1 MKQYASLTSG
11 EKVDSFF
18 HPPSIKPLFFQ
29 ETLSHLIRMG
39 MTKGWKQ
46 YTWSRVQALEDDPYG
61 VFTGITQEFLQG
73 INNAKAKVRDDEEL
87 QANRSEIATPALRTV
102 GEAGGSEVAAG
113 TTPEV
118 IGK

>member
-1 MKQYASLTSG
+1 
-11 EKVDSFF
+11 
-18 HPPSIKPLFFQ
+18 
-29 ETLSHLIRMG
+29 MG

-61 VFTGITQEFLQG
+61 VFTGITEQFLQG
-73 INNAKAKVRDDEEL
+73 IEDAKAKIRADEEL

>member
-1 MKQYASLTSG
+1 
-11 EKVDSFF
+11 
-18 HPPSIKPLFFQ
+18 
-29 ETLSHLIRMG
+29 MG

-46 YTWSRVQALEDDPYG
+46 YTWSRVQALEDDPTG
-61 VFTGITQEFLQG
+61 VFKGITEQFLQG
-73 INNAKAKVRDDEEL
+73 IEDAKAKVRADEEL

-118 IGK
+118 IGA